1 MYKQYTTEFKLE
13 VLLAYENRE
22 CTIQELCKRYQITKY
37 SLRQWINEFEE
48 FGIEGLERSNSWKG
62 YTKELKE
69 AAVKDYLSG
78 EFSQY
83 EIVRTYGISS
93 RSVLQRWMKK
103 YNSHRDL
110 KDTSKGK
117 TSSMTKG
124 RKTTWNERIQ
134 IVLDCLGNGKD
145 YKKTAETYEVSY
157 QQVYQ
162 WVKKYENGKEEALK
176 DKRGR
181 KKEEAELSPEE
192 KMKLEMKK
200 LERENERLRAEN
212 LFLKKLEEIERR
224 RK

>member
-62 YTKELKE
+62 FKE
-69 AAVKDYLSG
+69 AVVKDYLSG

-110 KDTSKGK
+110 QDTSKEK
-117 TSSMTKG
+117 QTL
-124 RKTTWNERIQ
+124 W
-134 IVLDCLGNGKD
+134 L
-145 YKKTAETYEVSY
+145 
-157 QQVYQ
+157 
-162 WVKKYENGKEEALK
+162 KEE
-176 DKRGR
+176 KRLAMNGY
-181 KKEEAELSPEE
+181 
-192 KMKLEMKK
+192 KLC
-200 LERENERLRAEN
+200 L
-212 LFLKKLEEIERR
+212 IG
-224 RK
+224 